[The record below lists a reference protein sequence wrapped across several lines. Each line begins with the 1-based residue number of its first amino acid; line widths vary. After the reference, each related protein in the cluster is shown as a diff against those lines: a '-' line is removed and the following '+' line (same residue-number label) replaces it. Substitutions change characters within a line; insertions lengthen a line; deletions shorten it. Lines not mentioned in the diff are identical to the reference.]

1 MYCRVEQTDEC
12 SQTDLLPYIDT
23 PECSVS
29 PSEMSSEHI
38 CVNGESELHGRF
50 CGKAIKKQL
59 AKCRVGLIE
68 AFIILWQLV
77 DPSTP
82 SCGKSKT
89 RNTCTENPYT
99 TLGKQFHDLFPRFNT
114 IFFLKNI
121 CFLETWAQE

>member
-23 PECSVS
+23 PESSVS

-59 AKCRVGLIE
+59 VEQNAE
-68 AFIILWQLV
+68 LV
-77 DPSTP
+77 
-82 SCGKSKT
+82 
-89 RNTCTENPYT
+89 
-99 TLGKQFHDLFPRFNT
+99 
-114 IFFLKNI
+114 
-121 CFLETWAQE
+121 